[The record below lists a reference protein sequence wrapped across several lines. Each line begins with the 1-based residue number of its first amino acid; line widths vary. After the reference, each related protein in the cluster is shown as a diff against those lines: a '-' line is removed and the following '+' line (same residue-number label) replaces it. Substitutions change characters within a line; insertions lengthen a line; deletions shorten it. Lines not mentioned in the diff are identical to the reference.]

1 MGFKTDC
8 RGTGYILRV
17 SHLGGKLFVQYY
29 TDLPTLF
36 NSKDYQQDNC
46 ITINIQG
53 VPLQYVYLCITGVC
67 TSDQLARSVRFTN
80 SLLITNSI
88 NKLTIKHELLNR
100 LVPGTRCYVFVK

>member
-67 TSDQLARSVRFTN
+67 TSDQLVRSVRFTN

-100 LVPGTRCYVFVK
+100 LVPGTR